1 MKFGVVTRG
10 SQKIFILLNAD
21 CPAGGYL
28 SVESKLRNGQK
39 VPALVL
45 KKNKELN
52 EFVIVLPLLHADQ
65 KVTVVIHES
74 TGEIVKKAS
83 KTIGHLASALQ
94 GKGNTLLKVHGVNEI
109 RNFDLLSREDCSEI
123 RKGPISGIGLE
134 NEGKELVSITVLAPC
149 NDTANPNAPFV
160 VRVYDGNG
168 AEVPIEDVVA
178 LGDRTD
184 NPVHSSEYLRRV
196 IDVTFKK
203 PRDINRFFVHVQF
216 EGNSSPEAFVCFDNK
231 HTEEVRFNNE
241 RRYSYTGLG
250 SMYEFWF
257 NETQAI
263 PPIEL
268 EAQRSVRFE
277 IEPSYSIIVPLYKT
291 PPAYFDEMV
300 ESVINQTYANFEL
313 ILVNASPEDEVLKKH
328 VEECARND
336 KRVKVL
342 ELEENLGIALNT
354 NEGIRAA
361 QGDFLCFFDHDDVI
375 EPNLLY
381 EYTEA
386 INQYP
391 DTDLLYCDEDKLLE
405 NRYVDAFVK
414 PDFSWDLLTTFNYVC
429 HFLAVRKSVV
439 DSIELSD
446 ESVSGAQDWDLTMKV
461 AEKARNI
468 YHVPKVLYHWRIHE
482 GSTASGAEAKTY
494 THHAGETALKNH
506 FERIGVPVRIHDA
519 HDENSHVVEYLLPEQ
534 QPLVSIII
542 PNKDSS
548 EMLEHLLDSIFEKT
562 TYQNYEI
569 VIVENNSTENETFDF
584 YERIQT
590 RHPSVKVF
598 KYEGSFNFSAV
609 CNYGALQAS
618 GDFFLFLNNDMEVI
632 TPNWIELLVGPAL
645 REDVGIVGAKLL
657 FPNNTIQHAGVTV
670 CTYGPD
676 HIYFRVPRDY
686 EGYFGLIKRKRD
698 VLAVTGA
705 CLLVGRED
713 FESIDGFDE
722 EFVVEYNDV
731 DFCMRMRERGRS
743 VLIEPDVELYHF
755 ESVSR
760 GHLNDSKEK
769 LKRHEREL
777 ALFRQR
783 WGERM
788 VGGDPHYGRN
798 ISDWSITYELNW
810 GVRA

>member
-1 MKFGVVTRG
+1 MKFGVMTRG
-10 SQKIFILLNAD
+10 NQKIYILLTVN
-21 CPAGGYL
+21 CPDEGRVVIDSRL
-28 SVESKLRNGQK
+28 KNGQPL
-39 VPALVL
+39 PALVL
-45 KKNKELN
+45 EKDRVRGKY
-52 EFVIVLPLLHADQ
+52 VLVVPLLHSDQ
-65 KVTVVIHES
+65 KVTVSVFDVQGTLIEKS
-74 TGEIVKKAS
+74 S
-83 KTIGHLASALQ
+83 KVVGHFSSALK
-94 GKGNTLLKVHGVNEI
+94 GKSNTLFKVQGVKEI
-109 RNFDLLSREDCSEI
+109 RNFDLLSRHDCSEI
-123 RKGPISGIGLE
+123 RRGPITGIGFMDL
-134 NEGKELVSITVLAPC
+134 GKELVAITVMTPC
-149 NDTANPNAPFV
+149 AREELRSVPFEIKA
-160 VRVYDGNG
+160 YDQNG
-168 AEVPIEDVVA
+168 TEMPIESVTCM
-178 LGDRTD
+178 GDKID
-184 NPVHSSEYLRRV
+184 NPVRHSSYARRV
-196 IDVTFKK
+196 IDVTFLK
-203 PRDINRFFVHVQF
+203 PRDVDTFFVSVRF
-216 EGNSSPEAFVCFDNK
+216 EDGELPPAFICFDPERAAK
-231 HTEEVRFNNE
+231 LREETEKCYVD
-241 RRYSYTGLG
+241 TGTGPL
-250 SMYEFWF
+250 YEFWF
-257 NETQAI
+257 HETQQI
-263 PPIEL
+263 PPAEL
-268 EAQRSVRFE
+268 EAQRGVHFD
-277 IEPSYSIIVPLYKT
+277 IEPLYSIIVPLYKT
-291 PPAYFDEMV
+291 PLGLFDEMLN
-300 ESVINQTYANFEL
+300 SVLEQTYPKLEL
-313 ILVNASPEDEVLKKH
+313 ILVNASPEDATLKGRA
-328 VEECARND
+328 EDAARAD
-336 KRVKVL
+336 TRVKVI
-342 ELEENLGIALNT
+342 EMEENKGIALNT
-354 NEGIRAA
+354 NEGIRAS
-361 QGDFLCFFDHDDVI
+361 QGDFICFFDHDDTI
-375 EPNLLY
+375 EPNLLF
-381 EYTEA
+381 EYTQAVNE
-386 INQYP
+386 YP
-391 DTDLLYCDEDKLLE
+391 DTDLLYCDEDKLFE
-405 NRYVDAFVK
+405 NRYINAFVK

-429 HFLAVRKSVV
+429 HFLAVRKSIV

-494 THHAGETALKNH
+494 THLAGETALRKH

-534 QPLVSIII
+534 QPSISIII

-562 TYQNYEI
+562 TYHNFEI

-584 YERIQT
+584 YDRIQT
-590 RHPSVKVF
+590 RYPSVKVV
-598 KYEGSFNFSAV
+598 KYEGPFNFSAV

-676 HIYFRVPRDY
+676 HIYSRVPRDY

-731 DFCMRMRERGRS
+731 DFCLRMREKGRS
-743 VLIEPDVELYHF
+743 VLMEPDVELYHF

-760 GHLNDSKEK
+760 GHLKDSKEK